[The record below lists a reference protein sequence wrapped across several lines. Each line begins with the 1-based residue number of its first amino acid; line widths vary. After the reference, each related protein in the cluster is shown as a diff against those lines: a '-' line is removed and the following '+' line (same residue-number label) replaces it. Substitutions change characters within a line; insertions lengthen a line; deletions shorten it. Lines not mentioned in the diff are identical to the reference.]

1 MDVTTLI
8 LTLNEE
14 NNLPRCLKSLSWC
27 KDIVVL
33 DSFSTDSTKSIA
45 NKAGGRFVERPFDN
59 YANQRN
65 FGLKEIDYRTPW
77 LLMVDADEEV
87 SPELA
92 KKIQMLPDN
101 TSDDICLYHI
111 RRKDFF
117 WGKWIRRSSGYP
129 TWFGRLM
136 KLGRVHVERAI
147 NEEYHTDGQVAF
159 LEEHLLHYPFNNGFH
174 NWFEKHNR
182 YSSMEAEAIV
192 VNKSRQ
198 AGIKSLF
205 STDPVQ
211 RRKAIKQIVYSL
223 PGRPILIFCALYFLR
238 LGFLDG
244 SPGFTYCVLRAIY
257 EYMIDCKVKELRR
270 RKQDLPL

>member
-1 MDVTTLI
+1 MSVSVLI

-14 NNLPRCLKSLSWC
+14 INLPRCLKSLSWC
-27 KDIVVL
+27 DDIVVL

-45 NKAGGRFVERPFDN
+45 NNAGIRFVERPLDN

-65 FGLKEIDYRTPW
+65 FGLNEIDYKHPW

-92 KKIQMLPDN
+92 QKIQMLPDN
-101 TSDDICLYHI
+101 TSDDVCLYHI
-111 RRKDFF
+111 LRKDYFL
-117 WGKWIRRSSGYP
+117 GKWIRRSSGYP

-159 LEEHLLHYPFNNGFH
+159 LEEHLLHYPFNKGFH
-174 NWFEKHNR
+174 SWFEKHNR

-192 VNKSRQ
+192 VSKSRQ
-198 AGIKSLF
+198 IGIKNLF
-205 STDPVQ
+205 STDPVKK
-211 RRKAIKQIVYSL
+211 RKAIKELVYSL
-223 PGRPILIFCALYFLR
+223 PGRPLLMFCALYFLR

-244 SPGFTYCVLRAIY
+244 RPGFTYCVLRAIY
-257 EYMIDCKVKELRR
+257 EYMIDCKVKELTR
-270 RKQDLPL
+270 RKQNLPL